1 MLGYLV
7 GYLKLS
13 SDDKKELKIIGRNF
27 LEQKTNISY
36 KDKYD
41 NLKNLFFLM
50 IRKSALLEK
59 LKIHL
64 ENPEVILGFLTKFN
78 WNKVDEYQKKGK
90 ELFDKKQYNKIIS
103 DAQKLELIKLF
114 LVKNIDSTS
123 YIFDKFKKT
132 IHSLTYMEYKK
143 IVDDLVL

>member
-78 WNKVDEYQKKGK
+78 WNKVDEYQKKRK
-90 ELFDKKQYNKIIS
+90 RNF
-103 DAQKLELIKLF
+103 F
-114 LVKNIDSTS
+114 
-123 YIFDKFKKT
+123 
-132 IHSLTYMEYKK
+132 
-143 IVDDLVL
+143 